1 MTNPDEVKDKFYYDL
16 DDVFSAT
23 SRADKLFLHTSFIK
37 IKKFRYFSGGSPGV
51 VDKSILHCSLGCSYK
66 IRKARD

>member
-1 MTNPDEVKDKFYYDL
+1 MKSNDVIMIDRYSFLTYLFHKDRKN
-16 DDVFSAT
+16 
-23 SRADKLFLHTSFIK
+23 
-37 IKKFRYFSGGSPGV
+37 SGILAV